1 MFNFLRQKKLS
12 SKKNNVSD
20 IPSVVPS
27 ASITIPA
34 IQTLSDQIRTSLP
47 DGMVLP
53 EALDK
58 LFIWMHAEG
67 LTWENNGSVGGALVP
82 FGTPNLSSAPDIE
95 FSAEGS
101 ENLKYWFGQESDEIK
116 NRLYVFCQTG
126 GEGSMGAFW
135 LDNDGSQK
143 IVHLGSGSGS
153 TMVCVLADTA
163 LDFLRLL
170 AVGYEEI
177 CWGGFD
183 APLSGE
189 SPVNTKFRTWVETTF
204 STHIP
209 KLGNEIVT
217 ETAELGDEDKSDD
230 TFLYWVTRMNAH

>member
-27 ASITIPA
+27 ASITTPA
-34 IQTLSDQIRTSLP
+34 SQTLSDQIRASLP

-53 EALDK
+53 QALDK

-82 FGTPNLSSAPDIE
+82 FGTPNLSSAPNIE

-153 TMVCVLADTA
+153 TMVCVLTDNA

-170 AVGYEEI
+170 AIGYEEI

-183 APLSGE
+183 EPPTGE
-189 SPVNTKFRTWVETTF
+189 TPVNIKFREWVETEF
-204 STHIP
+204 STNIP
-209 KLGNEIVT
+209 TRGSEIVK
-217 ETAELGDEDKSDD
+217 ETPEMGDEDKSFDP
-230 TFLYWVTRMNAH
+230 FLHWTAQVNAH